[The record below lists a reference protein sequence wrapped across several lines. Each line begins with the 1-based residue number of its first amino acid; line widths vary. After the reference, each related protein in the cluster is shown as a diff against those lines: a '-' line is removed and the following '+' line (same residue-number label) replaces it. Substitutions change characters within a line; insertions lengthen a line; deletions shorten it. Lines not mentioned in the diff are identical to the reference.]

1 MQRKALCSSFG
12 RVLVIV
18 SLVFLGVGC
27 QSTQALVPTSDAL
40 YQVSLLNALMLGEYD
55 GVVSVGQLK
64 QKGDVGIGTFD
75 ALDGE
80 MIMLDGV
87 VYKARYTGKV
97 VVQNDT
103 ETVPFGAVTWFDVDF
118 PALPVQSVS
127 NIEGIKTLLDSSL
140 EDFNAFYV
148 AVLEGEFSMVH
159 VRSVPEQIKPYPR
172 LSAIAAKQPEFFYED
187 LEGTIVAFRCPDY
200 VEGINLPGWH
210 LHFLSADKTKGGHL
224 LDAQIITG
232 EVQMDVIREF
242 DLVLPQSASFAA
254 RDVAHDLRTETLQV
268 EGKEK

>member
-1 MQRKALCSSFG
+1 MQRKALGSSLG
-12 RVLVIV
+12 MVLAIF

-27 QSTQALVPTSDAL
+27 QSTQALVPDSDAL

-55 GVVSVGQLK
+55 GVVSVAKLK
-64 QKGDVGIGTFD
+64 EQGDVGIGTFD

-87 VYKARYTGKV
+87 VYKAHSTGEV
-97 VVQNDT
+97 VVQEDT
-103 ETVPFGAVTWFDVDF
+103 ETVPFGAVTWFDADF
-118 PALPVQSVS
+118 PALPVQSVPD
-127 NIEGIKTLLDSSL
+127 IAGIKTLLDGSL

-148 AVLEGEFSMVH
+148 AVLEGKFSMVH
-159 VRSVPEQIKPYPR
+159 VRSVPEQTKPYPR
-172 LSAIAAKQPEFFYED
+172 LSAIAAKQPEFIYED

-210 LHFLSADKTKGGHL
+210 LHFLSDDKKKGGHL
-224 LDAQIITG
+224 LDARIDIG

-242 DLVLPQSASFAA
+242 ALVLPQSASFASM
-254 RDVAHDLRTETLQV
+254 DVTHDLRNETIQV